1 MAGTKRLWVKLSVPS
16 TFLSTL
22 PEFAHTKSRVRKV
35 ATDDRKSLP
44 APSLNP
50 SKGSSPAPSISE
62 STTNN
67 SSTTLNTLNQPAIS
81 NFKINSGLKESS
93 TSGLV
98 MNSISNGLYALDKSG
113 KPCKKWVKKPTQFKT
128 FSGFKVKYISWKHK
142 NPEKSQKSKTKEEA
156 KAAIKQES
164 SPPMS
169 ISATPDLRSEA

>member
-1 MAGTKRLWVKLSVPS
+1 
-16 TFLSTL
+16 
-22 PEFAHTKSRVRKV
+22 
-35 ATDDRKSLP
+35 
-44 APSLNP
+44 
-50 SKGSSPAPSISE
+50 
-62 STTNN
+62 
-67 SSTTLNTLNQPAIS
+67 
-81 NFKINSGLKESS
+81 
-93 TSGLV
+93 

-142 NPEKSQKSKTKEEA
+142 NPEKSQKSKIKEEA